1 MQSKNQELPFL
12 EVLSGGQT
20 TSLQDIGRNGFQ
32 DGFALWKFPEDHV
45 IQFLN
50 SHLAHD
56 GPMLVSNWLAEKAL
70 SRKS

>member
-1 MQSKNQELPFL
+1 M
-12 EVLSGGQT
+12 GGIDRKSDTT
-20 TSLQDIGRNGFQ
+20 TSGRNGFQ
-32 DGFALWKFPEDHV
+32 DGFALWKFSADHI
-45 IQFLN
+45 IQFFN

>member
-1 MQSKNQELPFL
+1 
-12 EVLSGGQT
+12 
-20 TSLQDIGRNGFQ
+20 
-32 DGFALWKFPEDHV
+32 LWKFPADHI